1 MNVLC
6 TICAR
11 GGSKGLKNKNILL
24 FKNMPLISHTIK
36 IAKKSKVFSKIVI
49 SSDSQKILNI
59 SKKENPNLLIKRPY
73 NLSNSRVLKVLAIRH
88 ALKVSETNFKMKF
101 DYIVDLD
108 ITSPIRKTLDIQR
121 ALKKIVR
128 EKNEILVSAIPSK
141 KNPYFN
147 MVEFDKKKKLKRV
160 KNISKKVYNRQG
172 APKVYDM
179 NASIYI
185 WKRKTLL
192 TKEDLFY
199 GNTSLYLM
207 KNQLA
212 FDIDTNFDYKILK
225 KIYNL

>member
-1 MNVLC
+1 MNILC

-24 FKNMPLISHTIK
+24 FKNTPLISHSI
-36 IAKKSKVFSKIVI
+36 KVFSKIVI

-73 NLSNSRVLKVLAIRH
+73 NLSNSKTLKVLAIRH
-88 ALKVSETNFKMKF
+88 ALKVSESNFKIKF
-101 DYIVDLD
+101 DYVVDLD
-108 ITSPIRKTLDIQR
+108 ITSPIRKTSDIQK
-121 ALKKIVR
+121 ALKKIIR

-147 MVEFDKKKKLKRV
+147 MIEYDKKKKLKRV

-199 GNTSLYLM
+199 GKTSLYLM

>member
-121 ALKKIVR
+121 ALKKIIR

-147 MVEFDKKKKLKRV
+147 MVEFDKKRKLRRV

-199 GNTSLYLM
+199 GNTSLYIM

>member
-24 FKNMPLISHTIK
+24 FKKMPLISHTIK

>member
-1 MNVLC
+1 MNILC

-11 GGSKGLKNKNILL
+11 GNSKGLKNKNILL
-24 FKNMPLISHTIK
+24 FKNKPLISHTIK
-36 IAKKSKVFSKIVI
+36 IAKKSKVFSKIVV

-59 SKKENPNLLIKRPY
+59 SKKEKPNLLIKRPY
-73 NLSNSRVLKVLAIRH
+73 NLSNSKALKVLAIRH
-88 ALKVSETNFKMKF
+88 ALKVSETNFNMKF
-101 DYIVDLD
+101 DYIFDLD
-108 ITSPIRKTLDIQR
+108 ISSPIRKISDIQK
-121 ALKKIVR
+121 ALKKIIR

-147 MVEFDKKKKLKRV
+147 MIEFDKKKKLRRV

-185 WKRKTLL
+185 WKRKILL

-199 GNTSLYLM
+199 GKTSLYLM
-207 KNQLA
+207 KNQYA
-212 FDIDTNFDYKILK
+212 FDIDTKFDYKILK
-225 KIYNL
+225 KIYKL

>member
-24 FKNMPLISHTIK
+24 FKKMPLISHTIK

-147 MVEFDKKKKLKRV
+147 MVEYKKNKINLVIPGKK
-160 KNISKKVYNRQG
+160 ITSRQT
-172 APKVYDM
+172 APKVYEM

-185 WKRKTLL
+185 WTRDFLLKSKTLFGSK
-192 TKEDLFY
+192 TAVFY
-199 GNTSLYLM
+199 MPQERSI
-207 KNQLA
+207 
-212 FDIDTNFDYKILK
+212 DIDSNFDFKLVKQLIK
-225 KIYNL
+225 N

>member
-24 FKNMPLISHTIK
+24 FKKMPLISHTIK

-147 MVEFDKKKKLKRV
+147 MVEFDKKKKQKKV

>member
-24 FKNMPLISHTIK
+24 FKKMPLISHTIK

-108 ITSPIRKTLDIQR
+108 ITSPIRKKLDIQR

>member
-147 MVEFDKKKKLKRV
+147 MVEFDKKRKLRRV

-199 GNTSLYLM
+199 GNTSLYIM